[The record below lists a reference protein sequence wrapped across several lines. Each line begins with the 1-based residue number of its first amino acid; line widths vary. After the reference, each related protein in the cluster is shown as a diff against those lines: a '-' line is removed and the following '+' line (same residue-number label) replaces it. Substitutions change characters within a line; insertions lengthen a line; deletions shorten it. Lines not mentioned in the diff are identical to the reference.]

1 MCTAFLSRE
10 MDARGYREGTIMN
23 LFGTIALSCGLVL
36 AGSAIAAASPEN
48 KIKANAVVCVT
59 KSGIEATRADMN
71 VKQLQS
77 LGCSTAPTSLRFD
90 ILPPSVACDPYL
102 FVAATLP
109 DKILRYW
116 IRRDELGDQVLNFAG
131 EDAAC
136 RE

>member
-1 MCTAFLSRE
+1 
-10 MDARGYREGTIMN
+10 MN
-23 LFGTIALSCGLVL
+23 LFAMIALSCGLVF
-36 AGSAIAAASPEN
+36 AGSAIMSASPEN
-48 KIKANAVVCVT
+48 KIKVDAVVCVT

-71 VKQLQS
+71 AKQLQS

-90 ILPPSVACDPYL
+90 ILPPSAACDPYL

-131 EDAAC
+131 EDVGC